1 VFIELS
7 GNNEQQGGTMQRSSL
22 KVMAVLLALGFAC
35 NAFAAPRV
43 VMLEEAY
50 MAT

>member
-1 VFIELS
+1 MKEP
-7 GNNEQQGGTMQRSSL
+7 SL

-35 NAFAAPRV
+35 NALAAPRV